1 MSLQEQYNMVPG
13 NYAKEMASLSIVPH
27 LKSMAAEISD
37 IVSKSFNNLISKRG
51 K

>member
-1 MSLQEQYNMVPG
+1 MSLQEQYNLVPG

-37 IVSKSFNNLISKRG
+37 IVSKSLKNLTSGRRK
-51 K
+51 